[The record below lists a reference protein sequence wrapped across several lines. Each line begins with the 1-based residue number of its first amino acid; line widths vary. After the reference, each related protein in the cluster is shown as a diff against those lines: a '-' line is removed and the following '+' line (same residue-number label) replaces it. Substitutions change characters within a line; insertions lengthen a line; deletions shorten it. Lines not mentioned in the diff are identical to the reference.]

1 MQSGATQPLQQSSAT
16 THTSYTRLI
25 MLVGLPIAVLTL
37 LPWLE
42 KMFGPSIAIFSTLL
56 VGTKVTHGHHMY
68 STRFNGTL
76 WDDANWRITTTQLDQ
91 GHYQSRMSL
100 ANGYLGINVAAAGPF
115 FEADTPVNGDN
126 VNGWPLFDRRQTFA
140 TVAGFWNEQK
150 TTNGSNFDWL
160 NQYGGESVISGVP
173 HWSGLHLKIGDEV
186 LDAGAPAEQISGFSS
201 TLDIRAGTMRWSY
214 TWAPS
219 GGPAVDIEYE
229 MFVHK
234 LYVNQAAVQLKLTPS
249 RDINAS
255 VIDLLDGD
263 CALRTQFVEK
273 GYEPDL
279 PLIFSAVK
287 PSGIED
293 VTAYIYS
300 ALVGDDSC
308 DKESRTHITDESL
321 IGANSSSIAQSL
333 DVELKARRTST
344 VTKYIGGASSDAF
357 NDPQTTALNASW
369 SAAQQGYHELLASH
383 VAEWKSIMTPDS
395 VDDYRYPNGSIPDDP
410 NILELQIT
418 AVTNPFNLLKETVG
432 ANAIAA
438 AGNNTKLNVNSIAVG
453 GLGSDTYG
461 GMIFWYATAFVCT
474 LASLLLTYN
483 SQGQRRLD
491 AARFGGCTPP
501 SCKTNRT
508 LPIRAL
514 PSSASECI
522 DSLPVVAER
531 EWEVFARG
539 SSLQLDFWTT
549 RQLHWYWALFR
560 LRVSYQR

>member
-1 MQSGATQPLQQSSAT
+1 
-16 THTSYTRLI
+16 

-42 KMFGPSIAIFSTLL
+42 KMFAPSIAIFSLL
-56 VGTKVTHGHHMY
+56 LGTRVTNGQIY
-68 STRFNGTL
+68 PTRFNNTL

-100 ANGYLGINVAAAGPF
+100 ANGYLGINVAAVGPF

-126 VNGWPLFDRRQTFA
+126 INGWPLFDRRQTFA
-140 TVAGFWNEQK
+140 TIAGFWDEQP
-150 TTNGSNFDWL
+150 TTNGTNFEWL

-173 HWSGLHLKIGDEV
+173 HWSGLHLKIGDDI
-186 LDAGAPAEQISGFSS
+186 LDSGVPVNQITGFSS
-201 TLDIRAGTMRWSY
+201 TLDMRAGSMRWSY
-214 TWAPS
+214 TWSPS
-219 GGPAVDIEYE
+219 NGPSVDIEYE

-249 RDINAS
+249 KDVNAS

-273 GYEPDL
+273 GYEPVL
-279 PLIFSAVK
+279 PFIFSAVR
-287 PSGIED
+287 PSGIEN

-321 IGANSSSIAQSL
+321 VGANSSSIAQSMV
-333 DVELKARRTST
+333 VELKAGRTST

-357 NDPQTTALNASW
+357 EDPQTTALNASW
-369 SAAQQGYHELLASH
+369 SAAQQGYAELLACH
-383 VAEWKSIMTPDS
+383 IAEWGSIMTADS

-418 AVTNPFNLLKETVG
+418 AVTNPFHLLKETVG

-438 AGNNTKLNVNSIAVG
+438 AGNNTKLDVNSIAVS
-453 GLGSDTYG
+453 GLGSDSYG
-461 GMIFWYATAFVCT
+461 GMIFWYVAASIHP
-474 LASLLLTYN
+474 LARLVLTYN
-483 SQGQRRLD
+483 SQGQRRMD
-491 AARFGGCTPP
+491 AAWAGSGPSP
-501 SCKTNRT
+501 SCETNRT

-514 PSSASECI
+514 PSGAGKCV
-522 DSLPVVAER
+522 DSLSIISER
-531 EWEVFARG
+531 DREVFA
-539 SSLQLDFWTT
+539 
-549 RQLHWYWALFR
+549 
-560 LRVSYQR
+560 

>member
-1 MQSGATQPLQQSSAT
+1 
-16 THTSYTRLI
+16 

-37 LPWLE
+37 FSWLE
-42 KMFGPSIAIFSTLL
+42 MMFAPSITNFSTLL
-56 VGTKVTHGHHMY
+56 MGTKSTHGHHIY

-140 TVAGFWNEQK
+140 TISGFWNEQP
-150 TTNGSNFDWL
+150 TTNGSNFEWL

-173 HWSGLHLKIGDEV
+173 HWSGLHVKIGDEV
-186 LDAGAPAEQISGFSS
+186 LDAGVSADQISGFSS

-214 TWAPS
+214 TWCPS
-219 GGPAVDIEYE
+219 DGPAVDVEYE

-249 RDINAS
+249 KDVNAS

-263 CALRTQFVEK
+263 CALRTNSFEK
-273 GYEPDL
+273 GYDPVL
-279 PLIFSAVK
+279 PFIFSAVK

-293 VTAYIYS
+293 VAAYIYS

-308 DKESRTHITDESL
+308 DKESRTHIIDESL

-333 DVELKARRTST
+333 DVELKARRTSI

-357 NDPQTTALNASW
+357 EDPQTTALNASW
-369 SAAQQGYHELLASH
+369 SAAQQGYNELLASH
-383 VAEWKSIMTPDS
+383 IAEWESIMTPDS

-432 ANAIAA
+432 VNAIAA
-438 AGNNTKLNVNSIAVG
+438 AGNNTKLDVNSIAVG

-461 GMIFWYATAFVCT
+461 GMIFWYVVAFVYSPARLILT
-474 LASLLLTYN
+474 LN

-491 AARFGGCTPP
+491 ATGVGGGPP
-501 SCKTNRT
+501 SSCETNRT

-514 PSSASECI
+514 PSGTGECI
-522 DSLPVVAER
+522 DSLSIVPER
-531 EWEVFARG
+531 ECEI
-539 SSLQLDFWTT
+539 LT
-549 RQLHWYWALFR
+549 RWSGL
-560 LRVSYQR
+560 